1 MSKGTSTWTRLR
13 ERTSK
18 VWHTPWVEYVPE
30 KFRNWVVER
39 FKSSSMYGRLVT
51 EAKRAAADDF
61 NRTLRERERHN
72 SAVSGSLEASLEKV
86 TMDLGG
92 AIKEVRAE
100 RDELEAKLNE
110 ASAQLKKS
118 RIALTHK
125 EAMLARQQEAS
136 QYLFGRTMMSE
147 RLIEEVPRPVLLLDN
162 DLNILAANTA
172 FKGRFGYDSPDLEK
186 AVEHAGNIDI
196 VRGASSLDF
205 VMNMSTLRKL
215 GVLNK
220 FFHPQSRDN
229 SHYDLCLNMM
239 PKSERDKP
247 RKTGMKATLAR
258 FAHRLVG
265 YESRKPVPCM
275 AYATVALDDHGRF
288 IGVSLVL
295 DELSKAQARK
305 VGVGYITSREADV
318 TVAHHVKR
326 GDAESYLKQL
336 TRLYT
341 QDLLGRERVEGR
353 EGKKPK
359 RYEAPELSGQATFDF
374 LGTTQVDPGAA
385 DVFKQMYRFCR
396 AREGDHLEL
405 RLINMR
411 KEVRDIMYAAG
422 IPAPWLHKQQKPT
435 EAAAQEY
442 EIKPGAEPAPEH
454 A

>member
-13 ERTSK
+13 ESTSK

-61 NRTLRERERHN
+61 NRNLMESERHN
-72 SAVSGSLEASLEKV
+72 AKVNGSLEANIEKV
-86 TMDLGG
+86 TLSLGG
-92 AIKEVRAE
+92 ALKEARAE
-100 RDELEAKLNE
+100 RDELEGKLTE
-110 ASAQLKKS
+110 VGAELEKS
-118 RIALTHK
+118 RIALAHK
-125 EAMLARQQEAS
+125 EGVLTMQKEAA

-162 DLNILAANTA
+162 DLSILAANNA
-172 FKGRFGYDSPDLEK
+172 FKERFGYDSPDLEK
-186 AVEHAGNIDI
+186 AVEHAGNIEI
-196 VRGASSLDF
+196 VRGASALDF
-205 VMNMSTLRKL
+205 VMNRSTLRKL
-215 GVLNK
+215 GVLNN
-220 FFHPQSRDN
+220 FFHPRSRDN
-229 SHYDLCLNMM
+229 SHYDLCLNVM

-247 RKTGMKATLAR
+247 KRAGLKAGLAR
-258 FAHRLVG
+258 FAQWLG
-265 YESRKPVPCM
+265 YESRNPVPCM

-295 DELSKAQARK
+295 DELSKAQARN

-326 GDAESYLKQL
+326 EDAESYLKQL

-341 QDLLGRERVEGR
+341 QDLLGRERVEEK

-359 RYEAPELSGQATFDF
+359 LYEAPELSGQVTFDF
-374 LGTTQVDPGAA
+374 LGATKVDPDAA
-385 DVFKQMYRFCR
+385 EVFMQMYNFCR
-396 AREGDHLEL
+396 AREGNHIEL
-405 RLINMR
+405 SLINMT
-411 KEVRDIMYAAG
+411 KDVRDAMHTSG
-422 IPAPWLHKQQKPT
+422 IPADWPHSQQKPT

-442 EIKPGAEPAPEH
+442 EVKPGAEPSPEH